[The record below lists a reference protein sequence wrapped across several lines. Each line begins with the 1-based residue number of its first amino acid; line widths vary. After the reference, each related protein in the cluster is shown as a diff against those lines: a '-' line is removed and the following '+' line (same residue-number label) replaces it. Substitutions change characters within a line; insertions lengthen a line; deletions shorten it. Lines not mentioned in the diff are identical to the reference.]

1 MDMEPIL
8 WGVSF
13 LLAMAVGV
21 LSFYLWRFRRQVNHI
36 SEQLEFLETEDSNF
50 LLTSVCAVGKTPEMI
65 NHINHVLEQLRQEQ
79 RRLRRTN
86 KSYRESIT
94 GISHDIRTPLTSVKG
109 YVQILHKTELTHE
122 KRTEYTRI
130 VERRLEELSN
140 MLNQLFE
147 YARIEAGELVLNMEK
162 VNAGNLFTEIIS
174 MFYEDFLKK
183 GCEPE
188 IEIGPKALFIQADRH
203 AFSRILE
210 NLIKNALVHGKGKYH
225 FCLHSKERMA
235 VLLAS
240 NETDSIEESDL
251 ERIFERFY
259 TTDLSRSRRTTGLGL
274 AIAKELTEQ
283 MGGTIRAYF
292 EREYFTVEVCLPLIM
307 MERS

>member
-1 MDMEPIL
+1 MEQIL
-8 WGVSF
+8 WGVCI
-13 LLAMAVGV
+13 LLAVVVGV
-21 LSFYLWRFRRQVNHI
+21 LSVYLWRFRRQVNHI
-36 SEQLEFLETEDSNF
+36 SEQLAFLETEDSNF
-50 LLTSVCAVGKTPEMI
+50 LLTSVCAVGRTSEMI
-65 NHINHVLEQLRQEQ
+65 NRLNHVLEQLRQEQ
-79 RRLRRTN
+79 RRLRKMN

-109 YVQILHKTELTHE
+109 YVQILQKPEITQE

-147 YARIEAGELVLNMEK
+147 YARIEAGELVLNIEK
-162 VNAGNLFTEIIS
+162 INAGNLFTEIIS
-174 MFYEDFLKK
+174 MFYEDFSEK

-188 IEIGPKALFIQADRH
+188 IKIVPKALFIQADRH

-210 NLIKNALVHGKGKYH
+210 NLIKNALVHGKGKYR
-225 FCLHSKERMA
+225 FCVYSREGMA
-235 VLLAS
+235 VILAA

-259 TTDLSRSRRTTGLGL
+259 TTDQSRSRRTTGLGL
-274 AIAKELTEQ
+274 AIAKEFTEQ

-292 EREYFTVEVCLPLIM
+292 EHEYFTVEVCFPLIM
-307 MERS
+307 MER

>member
-1 MDMEPIL
+1 MEQIL
-8 WGVSF
+8 WGVCV
-13 LLAMAVGV
+13 LLAAVVGV

-36 SEQLEFLETEDSNF
+36 SEQLAFLETEDSNF
-50 LLTSVCAVGKTPEMI
+50 LLTSVCAVGRTSEMI
-65 NHINHVLEQLRQEQ
+65 NRLNHVLEQLRQEQ
-79 RRLRRTN
+79 RRLRKMN

-109 YVQILHKTELTHE
+109 YVQILQKSEITQE

-147 YARIEAGELVLNMEK
+147 YARIEAGELVLNIEK
-162 VNAGNLFTEIIS
+162 INVGNLFTEIIS
-174 MFYEDFLKK
+174 MFYEDFSEE
-183 GCEPE
+183 GCEPQ
-188 IEIGPKALFIQADRH
+188 IEIVPKALFIQADRH

-210 NLIKNALVHGKGKYH
+210 NLIKNALIHGKGKYR
-225 FCLHSKERMA
+225 FCVYSREGMA
-235 VLLAS
+235 VLLAA

-259 TTDLSRSRRTTGLGL
+259 TTDQSRSRRTTGLGL

-292 EREYFTVEVCLPLIM
+292 EHGYFTVEVCFPLIM
-307 MERS
+307 MER